1 MAGEEKQLVVEETT
15 VVPGKMEFRL
25 ISPTESNFLKHIE
38 WNKEEL
44 LAAVRSKVALYE
56 GIVYTE
62 ETVKTAKNDRAELN
76 NLVKAIDER
85 RKKVKE
91 VINQPYAEFEKE
103 LKEITDLIKK
113 QSAEIDE
120 QVKAFETAE
129 KEEKRAKI
137 MEAYEKAVGNLAEI
151 LPFSKV
157 FDQRYLNKT
166 CKLESAIA
174 DVQKKI
180 EQVKTDLETI
190 ESVCGKYKLNAKDIY
205 VRTLDLSKAMAEEKR
220 LKDLEEKLEA
230 ERIQKEK
237 AAEERRKAEAE
248 RIRKEEEQK
257 EIERQKKAEEERIAA
272 EKTEAEKKQS
282 VPEMSQD
289 VPTEQVAVPEKAEI
303 VPVQEPEPAVDPF
316 TQPQPIPEKKCR
328 AKFFAI
334 GTKEQLKE
342 LVGYMKENG
351 IKYGKVE

>member
-1 MAGEEKQLVVEETT
+1 MATEEKQVVEETA
-15 VVPGKMEFRL
+15 VAPGKMEFRL
-25 ISPTESNFLKHIE
+25 ISPTESGFLKHIE

-76 NLVKAIDER
+76 NFVKAIDER

-129 KEEKRAKI
+129 KEEKKAKI
-137 MEAYEKAVGNLAEI
+137 MEAYEKAIGNLAEI

-157 FDQRYLNKT
+157 FDQQYLNKT

-190 ESVCGKYKLNAKDIY
+190 ESVCGKYKLNAKDVY
-205 VRTLDLSKAMAEEKR
+205 VRTLDLSRAMAEEKR

-237 AAEERRKAEAE
+237 AAEERTKAEEA
-248 RIRKEEEQK
+248 REEELK

-272 EKTEAEKKQS
+272 EKAEAEKKQS
-282 VPEMSQD
+282 VPEMPQD
-289 VPTEQVAVPEKAEI
+289 APAEQVAVPEKEEN
-303 VPVQEPEPAVDPF
+303 VPAQEPEPAVDPF
-316 TQPQPIPEKKCR
+316 AQARPVSEKKCR
-328 AKFFAI
+328 TKFFAI
-334 GTKEQLKE
+334 GTRDQLKA
-342 LVGYMKENG
+342 LVAYMKESG